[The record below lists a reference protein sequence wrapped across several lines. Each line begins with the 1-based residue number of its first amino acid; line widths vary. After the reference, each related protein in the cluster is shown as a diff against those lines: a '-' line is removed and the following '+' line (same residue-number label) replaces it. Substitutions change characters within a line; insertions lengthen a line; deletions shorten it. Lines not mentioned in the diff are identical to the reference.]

1 MPSGAARFYCMG
13 TGDVT
18 ADPER
23 RATFRF
29 AHLADLHIGA
39 WRERPLA
46 EAAVQAFR
54 DAIERCIAEQV
65 DFIVLAG
72 DLFDSPLPGMD
83 FVCATAE
90 LLCRVR
96 DAGIPT
102 YVTYGSHD
110 YSPTSSSVIDV
121 LEAAGLF
128 TRLPGPDRVGEGD
141 GALLRPRFLVDAG
154 TNAKLA
160 GLPGRQR
167 SLEREWYER
176 LDHDHLEAEPGFKV
190 FVFHSAITEVLPE
203 HERYAESMPLARL
216 PPGFD
221 YYAGG
226 HVHARI
232 EARSGGGRGIVAYPG
247 PLLGYQYGDLERAAD
262 TPRGFFIVTVDGGG
276 VAGLEFVE
284 VPLPPVVVY
293 AIDAGGR
300 TPGEVGALLD
310 QAVEEQDHAG
320 AIVLLRVRG
329 TLASGEP
336 HEVPFG
342 AARAALEE
350 QGALCIRL
358 SRAGLA
364 GPREHRPVGAG
375 GSKEEIEARVLAAHC
390 AGYRPGTALDDPAL
404 AAELG
409 ALLEND
415 AGARTARRLLEAVAI
430 EPAEHESLRAFAPRV
445 RGRAREVLPE
455 LREG

>member
-1 MPSGAARFYCMG
+1 M
-13 TGDVT
+13 
-18 ADPER
+18 
-23 RATFRF
+23 
-29 AHLADLHIGA
+29 
-39 WRERPLA
+39 
-46 EAAVQAFR
+46 
-54 DAIERCIAEQV
+54 
-65 DFIVLAG
+65 
-72 DLFDSPLPGMD
+72 
-83 FVCATAE
+83 
-90 LLCRVR
+90 
-96 DAGIPT
+96 
-102 YVTYGSHD
+102 
-110 YSPTSSSVIDV
+110 IDV

-226 HVHARI
+226 HVHARM
-232 EARSGGGRGIVAYPG
+232 RRGWRRRDRRLPG
-247 PLLGYQYGDLERAAD
+247 PLLGYQYGDLERSRR
-262 TPRGFFIVTVDGGG
+262 TPRVSSSDGRRG

-293 AIDAGGR
+293 ALDPVAQPGR
-300 TPGEVGALLD
+300 GRRPPRPSM
-310 QAVEEQDHAG
+310 EEQDHAG

-430 EPAEHESLRAFAPRV
+430 EPAEHESLRAFARV
-445 RGRAREVLPE
+445 RGEPVEVLPE

>member
-1 MPSGAARFYCMG
+1 MG
-13 TGDVT
+13 TGDRA
-18 ADPER
+18 ADRRER
-23 RATFRF
+23 PTFRF

-46 EAAVQAFR
+46 EAAVRAVR
-54 DAIERCIAEQV
+54 DAIERCITEQV
-65 DFIVLAG
+65 DFIILAG

-96 DAGIPT
+96 DAGIPV

-121 LEAAGLF
+121 LGAAGLF
-128 TRLPGPDRVGEGD
+128 SRLPGPDMVEIGD
-141 GALLRPRFLVDAG
+141 ETLLRPRFLVDPETG
-154 TNAKLA
+154 TKLA

-167 SLEREWYER
+167 SLERAWFER
-176 LDHDHLEAEPGFKV
+176 LDHDFLDAEPGFKV

-203 HERYAESMPLARL
+203 YERYADSMPLARL

-232 EARSGGGRGIVAYPG
+232 EARNERGRGIVAYPG
-247 PLLGYQYGDLERAAD
+247 PLLGYQYGDLERAAS
-262 TPRGFFIVTVDGGG
+262 TPRGFFIVTVDSGIITS
-276 VAGLEFVE
+276 LDFVE
-284 VPLPPVVVY
+284 VPLPPVVVHP
-293 AIDAGGR
+293 IDAGGL
-300 TPGEVGALLD
+300 TPGEVGACLD
-310 QAVEEQDHAG
+310 RAVEEQHHGG
-320 AIVLLRVRG
+320 AIVLLRVSG

-342 AARAALEE
+342 PARAALEG
-350 QGALCIRL
+350 QGALCVRL
-358 SRAGLA
+358 SRAGLI
-364 GPREHRPVGAG
+364 GRRERRSTSGGG
-375 GSKEEIEARVLAAHC
+375 GSKEEIEAQVLAEHC
-390 AGYRPGTALDDPAL
+390 QDYSPDLAQDDPEC

-409 ALLEND
+409 ALLEGE
-415 AGARTARRLLEAVAI
+415 AGVRTALRLLEAVAI
-430 EPAEHESLRAFAPRV
+430 EPAEHENLRAFAPRV